1 MADPKQ
7 SEKSK
12 GGSLVSDDDFVL
24 PVGETMES
32 PEVNSIEDLIEGFE
46 PFRRYWMEHF
56 YDPEERLA
64 SKNPERFVL

>member
-1 MADPKQ
+1 MAEPMQ

-12 GGSLVSDDDFVL
+12 GGSLESDDDFVL
-24 PVGETMES
+24 PVGETMV
-32 PEVNSIEDLIEGFE
+32 PPNVNSIEDLLVGFE

-64 SKNPERFVL
+64 SKNPERFEM